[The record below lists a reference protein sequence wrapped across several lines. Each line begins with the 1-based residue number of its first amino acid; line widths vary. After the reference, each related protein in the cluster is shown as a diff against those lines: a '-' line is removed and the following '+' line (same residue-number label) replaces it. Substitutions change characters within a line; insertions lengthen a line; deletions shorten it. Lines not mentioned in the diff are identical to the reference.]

1 MRPRLRPLALLLLGP
16 ALAPTGLVGQ
26 SAAVPFARDLQL
38 AWASSLPNEP
48 DYETVLTVLQVDSGE
63 ARIRVSWNRGTERK
77 WRSAER
83 PVSDRERRLAR
94 SIYFYSSEN
103 DARQFRGT
111 NQSMASG
118 AILRE
123 LKQAGRSSIILLEPS
138 VSSVPFRGVLQRVGA
153 GTEPFRVLLDGQ
165 LVTLTGLRARG
176 TLTGE
181 RTTEFELLILD
192 DPETP
197 WVLEAVAREA
207 GQAKGGR
214 RLLVRIAT
222 TAREDAVGTALVKT
236 CSATVHDLFFATG
249 SDALDS
255 TSTPALAAVARILV
269 KHPDWR
275 ITIVG
280 HTDSLGT
287 AAANLDLSRRR
298 AERVRGTLVEQH
310 RIAADRLRSEGKGET
325 VPIDDNATLAGRAR
339 NRRVDLVR
347 ACR

>member
-1 MRPRLRPLALLLLGP
+1 MRLRLRPLVLLLVGP
-16 ALAPTGLVGQ
+16 LQAPADLVAQ
-26 SAAVPFARDLQL
+26 SVSIPFARDLQL
-38 AWASSLPNEP
+38 AWASSLPREP
-48 DYETVLTVLQVDSGE
+48 DYETVVTVLQVDSGE
-63 ARIRVSWNRGTERK
+63 ARIRVSWNRGTDRK

-94 SIYFYSSEN
+94 AIYFYSSEN

-123 LKQAGRSSIILLEPS
+123 LKQAGRSNVILLEPS
-138 VSSVPFRGVLQRVGA
+138 VSSVPFRGVMQRLGT
-153 GTEPFRVLLDGQ
+153 GTEPFQVLLDGHPVS
-165 LVTLTGLRARG
+165 LPGLRARG

-207 GQAKGGR
+207 GQAQGGR

-222 TAREDAVGTALVKT
+222 AAREDQVGTALVKA

-255 TSTPALAAVARILV
+255 TSTPALAALAKVLV
-269 KHPDWR
+269 NHPDWR

-287 AAANLDLSRRR
+287 AAANLDLSQRR
-298 AERVRGTLVEQH
+298 AERVRGALVGQY

-325 VPIDDNATLAGRAR
+325 APIDDNATLAGRAR